1 MIWLAPAY
9 RAPFSKLR
17 GGKSTQKLHEFE
29 QSQLDNIAR
38 DLLTSGILKHYIDK
52 LSLTGKALAALLTVN
67 IMPEATVKALAITA
81 KSARSC
87 RLR

>member
-52 LSLTGKALAALLTVN
+52 LSLIGKALAAPL
-67 IMPEATVKALAITA
+67 
-81 KSARSC
+81 RST
-87 RLR
+87 